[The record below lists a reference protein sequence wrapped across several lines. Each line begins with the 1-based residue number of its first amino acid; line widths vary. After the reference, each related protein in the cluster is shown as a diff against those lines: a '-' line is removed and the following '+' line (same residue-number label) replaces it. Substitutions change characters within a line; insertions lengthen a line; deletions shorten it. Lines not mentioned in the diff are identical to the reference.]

1 MWVIV
6 SPEYCVV
13 RHGEEYFVCRRE
25 GNGKLERLHSCRSYQ
40 EAYQAYREVS
50 ESGQVISSS
59 R

>member
-25 GNGKLERLHSCRSYQ
+25 RSGKLERLQICRSYQ

-50 ESGQVISSS
+50 E
-59 R
+59 RD

>member
-6 SPEYCVV
+6 SQEYCVV

-25 GNGKLERLHSCRSYQ
+25 RDGKLERLQTCHSYQ

-50 ESGQVISSS
+50 EHALSVSG

>member
-6 SPEYCVV
+6 SQEYCVV

-25 GNGKLERLHSCRSYQ
+25 RSGKLERLQTCRSYQ

-50 ESGQVISSS
+50 DDAQSVSA